1 MLRGLRPRPLLRPLP
16 QPRLL
21 STKAEAGATTP
32 VKRTPGS
39 VKLPPPPPT
48 WRMALR
54 LSTIAVELA
63 AMKLRH
69 IRNVPINIRA
79 RKMRETFI
87 RLGPAF
93 VKAGQALATRP
104 DAGIP
109 AEVLL

>member
-1 MLRGLRPRPLLRPLP
+1 MSGAAEPGL
-16 QPRLL
+16 
-21 STKAEAGATTP
+21 GARE
-32 VKRTPGS
+32 RTPGS
-39 VKLPPPPPT
+39 VRLPPAPPA

-63 AMKLRH
+63 IVKLRH
-69 IRNVPINIRA
+69 VRGVPIEIRA
-79 RKMRETFI
+79 RKMRECFI

-109 AEVLL
+109 PEV